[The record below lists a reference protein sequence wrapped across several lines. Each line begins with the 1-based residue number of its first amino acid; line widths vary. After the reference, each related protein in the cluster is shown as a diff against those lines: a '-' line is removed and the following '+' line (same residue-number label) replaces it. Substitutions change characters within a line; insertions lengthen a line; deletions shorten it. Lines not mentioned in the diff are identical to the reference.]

1 MFFQVAMMHT
11 TTPSAPETAAQ
22 TDQVLH
28 KEELQPTRKKSKDL
42 AKFLGVEEVP
52 TMERVKGRSLDS
64 SSSDCYSIPSY
75 SGTSNFTSSS
85 SSRTPSMTSSEDQMS
100 TKM

>member
-1 MFFQVAMMHT
+1 M
-11 TTPSAPETAAQ
+11 PE
-22 TDQVLH
+22 DVLERVR
-28 KEELQPTRKKSKDL
+28 KEMEELTVRLVREAEERVTR
-42 AKFLGVEEVP
+42 E
-52 TMERVKGRSLDS
+52 MERVKGRSFDS